1 MFTNICALL
10 TAGLRG
16 VVGMPRGE
24 ASVVRVP
31 VLGADVSEVMNVIRM
46 IKLFGWEPKVNDQ
59 LTEKRNDEMIWYRK
73 YRLLDLANGT
83 VK

>member
-1 MFTNICALL
+1 
-10 TAGLRG
+10 
-16 VVGMPRGE
+16 
-24 ASVVRVP
+24 
-31 VLGADVSEVMNVIRM
+31 M